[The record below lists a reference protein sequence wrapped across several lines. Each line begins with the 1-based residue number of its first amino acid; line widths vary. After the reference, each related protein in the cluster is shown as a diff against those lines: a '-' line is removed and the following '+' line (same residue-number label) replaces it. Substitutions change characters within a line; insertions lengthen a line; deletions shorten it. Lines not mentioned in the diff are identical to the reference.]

1 MTKNRTILL
10 SSKEDWPRQARF
22 AWVTNTGNVT
32 DDCFSS
38 LSAPCSL
45 TDMQPYIRVHE
56 NSHVQN
62 GSDIWSWIQV
72 LQNSLVLRRGKGWDF
87 AQSNADFLVLLSL
100 LDDRSPQATRTSHD
114 DDRWFF
120 CARSRPRPEVKF
132 NSNFRRT
139 VVDYHTLRAP
149 ITAQLSPTLR
159 WAKRVK
165 KKERWRACADK
176 DRSKKE
182 HRTQDESDLCRHD
195 NRPL

>member
-1 MTKNRTILL
+1 MPTCAINLNDRSILCSTWFTGRNKPRGPRPCKAELPNVMIARSESLWRKSWMIENALRTFE
-10 SSKEDWPRQARF
+10 SSFQVVAR
-22 AWVTNTGNVT
+22 T
-32 DDCFSS
+32 
-38 LSAPCSL
+38 SL
-45 TDMQPYIRVHE
+45 TVPPSLDHVWAKLHK
-56 NSHVQN
+56 NLTWSHHLAV
-62 GSDIWSWIQV
+62 V
-72 LQNSLVLRRGKGWDF
+72 
-87 AQSNADFLVLLSL
+87 ADLAEML
-100 LDDRSPQATRTSHD
+100 P
-114 DDRWFF
+114 
-120 CARSRPRPEVKF
+120 
-132 NSNFRRT
+132 